1 MRGGHL
7 GLPSFEIPV
16 QKRLL
21 PPGTNLERARRV
33 GSGEGWDM
41 EGAVDTAP
49 GIVKVADLG
58 PAAGAKRPG
67 RARGQ
72 RLWVWGALVSAV
84 GDVNHLSRPSVCAG
98 VRSVSRW
105 R

>member
-21 PPGTNLERARRV
+21 AAGTNLEPACRV
-33 GSGEGWDM
+33 GSGEGWHM
-41 EGAVDTAP
+41 ESAVDTAP

-58 PAAGAKRPG
+58 PAPVAKRPG
-67 RARGQ
+67 RARQ
-72 RLWVWGALVSAV
+72 KRFWVW
-84 GDVNHLSRPSVCAG
+84 
-98 VRSVSRW
+98 
-105 R
+105 